1 MRRFNRVNLEE
12 LEPVRCRLPFGADVI
27 NVGLG
32 GLLLSAD
39 QPLPLGQKIGFE
51 VTVENRTIRGT
62 GRVKWVGRA
71 TEVDAKMT
79 GIGLEFVEL
88 DDVSV
93 GVVRAIVEEAAPAL
107 RGATRRPVNLPVS
120 FDDGTQQGKGMCL
133 DLGPGGV
140 FVQTDSPSVPGA
152 EIALR
157 IELPD
162 GGPPVRAIGSV
173 RWVATDVPRDLQD
186 LIPQGMG
193 VQFTT
198 LGDLDAHRIDRLY
211 VR

>member
-12 LEPVRCRLPFGADVI
+12 LEPVRCRLPFGADVV
-27 NVGLG
+27 NLGLG
-32 GLLLSAD
+32 GILLSAD
-39 QPLPLGQKIGFE
+39 QPLPLGQVLGFE
-51 VTVENRTIRGT
+51 VTVEARTIRGT

-71 TEVDAKMT
+71 SDVDARST
-79 GIGLEFVEL
+79 GIGLEFVDL
-88 DDVSV
+88 DEESV
-93 GVVRAIVEEAAPAL
+93 GVVRAIVEEAAPAM

-120 FDDGTQQGKGMCL
+120 FRDGAREGTGRAM
-133 DLGPGGV
+133 DLGPGGL
-140 FVQTDSPSVPGA
+140 FVQTETPSTPGD

-162 GGPPVRAIGSV
+162 GGPPVSATGSV
-173 RWVATDVPRDLQD
+173 RWVTADVPRDLHD
-186 LIPQGMG
+186 LIPHGMG
-193 VQFTT
+193 VQFIT